1 MSGEVVVVTGAG
13 SGIGRSIASTLSDRG
28 YRVIATDINEHAA
41 TETAER
47 IGGAAEHLDV
57 RDINSARRVVEKTLS
72 QYGRLDGWVN
82 NAGVAAMVPFVDI
95 DLEQWNRTVSVNL
108 TGVFICSSVVANA
121 MVAQKAGAIVNIASM
136 AAKQGRVPFLADY
149 VASKFGVLG
158 LTQAMAYELAPHG
171 IRVNSVCPGY
181 VRTPMHEEEL
191 VWVSDLTDMT
201 PEEVRQSW
209 VDDTPLGRIEEPED
223 VARAVAFLL
232 SEDAGFITGE
242 AIAVNGG
249 AFMD

>member
-1 MSGEVVVVTGAG
+1 MNDEVVVVTGAG
-13 SGIGRSIASTLSDRG
+13 SGIGRAIARTLGARDC
-28 YRVIATDINEHAA
+28 RVVATDIIQESAA
-41 TETAER
+41 ETAELV
-47 IGGAAEHLDV
+47 GGEAEHLDV
-57 RDINSARRVVEKTLS
+57 RDAASAQAVVERVL
-72 QYGRLDGWVN
+72 GRHGRIDGWVN

-95 DLEQWNRTVSVNL
+95 EMEQWHQTINVNL
-108 TGVFICSSVVANA
+108 TGVFVCCSVVAKA
-121 MVAQKAGAIVNIASM
+121 MVARKAGRIVNIASM

-181 VRTPMHEEEL
+181 VRTPMHEKEL
-191 VWVSDLTDMT
+191 VWVSELTGKS

-232 SEDAGFITGE
+232 SDDASFITGE